1 MSSSKSF
8 SGNYRSDKRD
18 HRSLSS
24 QMCPYINRQGGCTKP
39 NCPYR
44 HPKGYVRMCPY
55 MNTPA
60 GCTNL
65 KCPYRHPKGFVHA
78 CIFGEKCEKHATGK
92 CPYLHPDERGFV
104 VPHTRHDKPNQR
116 KLVPRREAPP
126 PPTAPRNVPILNT
139 RPEKDEF
146 GHILVYDEKGAV
158 MGILDDGRF
167 ISFIVDIPLE
177 VQEAD
182 HAWDTEVNDFD
193 PEHPDDDDDE
203 WESDPEAYSD
213 HSDDDDE
220 WETDPEAYPDYSD
233 DKQEID
239 SEAYPEHPDDDDDEW
254 KSDPEAYLDHSDD
267 EQETDP
273 EADGSP
279 AD

>member
-1 MSSSKSF
+1 LLVQAKMSSSKSF
-8 SGNYRSDKRD
+8 SGDFD

-39 NCPYR
+39 DCPYR

-55 MNTPA
+55 MNTPT

-65 KCPYRHPKGFVHA
+65 KCSYRHPKDFVHA
-78 CIFGEKCEKHATGK
+78 CIFGEKCEKHASGK
-92 CPYLHPDERGFV
+92 CPYLHPDERGFI
-104 VPHTRHDKPNQR
+104 VPQTHHKPIQR
-116 KLVPRREAPP
+116 KFVPRREAPP
-126 PPTAPRNVPILNT
+126 PPCNVSIPAQNT

-158 MGILDDGRF
+158 MGIIDDGRF

-182 HAWDTEVNDFD
+182 HAWDVEMNDFD

-203 WESDPEAYSD
+203 WESDPEAYPE

-220 WETDPEAYPDYSD
+220 WESDP
-233 DKQEID
+233 
-239 SEAYPEHPDDDDDEW
+239 EAYPEHPDDEQVT
-254 KSDPEAYLDHSDD
+254 DPEAY
-267 EQETDP
+267 
-273 EADGSP
+273 GSSVNC
-279 AD
+279 